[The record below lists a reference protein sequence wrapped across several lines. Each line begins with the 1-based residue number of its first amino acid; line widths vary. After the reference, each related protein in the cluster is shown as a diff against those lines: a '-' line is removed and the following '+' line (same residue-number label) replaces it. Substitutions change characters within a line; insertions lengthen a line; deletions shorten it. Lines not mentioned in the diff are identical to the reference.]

1 MFQRDPD
8 LVETVKCSL
17 VQATCLAGHSQHLPP
32 EVDGGG
38 LRLITIFAPIRI
50 DDRFYDVGVEQRSQR
65 DQALDRH
72 AEAKSHARHRDELGS
87 AGSDRYGAT
96 RLNALATT
104 TAVRLGETCEIVV
117 NVPTQALREFIPGG
131 LRLLDGRLG
140 EPLEGPAN
148 DRTHAGLPRPRHNA
162 P

>member
-38 LRLITIFAPIRI
+38 LRLITIFAPVRI

-65 DQALDRH
+65 DQALDRY
-72 AEAKSHARHRDELGS
+72 AEPDRHARHRDELGP

-96 RLNALATT
+96 GLDTFAVE
-104 TAVRLGETCEIVV
+104 TAVWLGETCEIVV
-117 NVPTQALREFIPGG
+117 KVP
-131 LRLLDGRLG
+131 
-140 EPLEGPAN
+140 
-148 DRTHAGLPRPRHNA
+148 
-162 P
+162 